1 MYNIINVHC
10 FLLSA
15 DMLDDRHLLLLS
27 KQIFTYWDELAKR
40 LSVAEDEIIELMT
53 SEGHCYHGAFRM
65 LWEWRES
72 SVDLQTSVES
82 LQEALRQLGHSDVV
96 GQVFRR

>member
-10 FLLSA
+10 SLLSA

-40 LSVAEDEIIELMT
+40 LSVAEDEITDLMT
-53 SEGHCYHGAFRM
+53 SEGHSYHGAFRM

-72 SVDLQTSVES
+72 SVDLQTSVEL